1 MAAPAARTA
10 PSAIPATG
18 ADMNTADGDATAK
31 VAVTS
36 NAVTWVSASAI
47 SFGDVAAAAGA
58 DSGHLEPPTF
68 LYSLLTH

>member
-1 MAAPAARTA
+1 MAAARTA
-10 PSAIPATG
+10 PSAMPATG
-18 ADMNTADGDATAK
+18 ADMNTADATAK

-58 DSGHLEPPTF
+58 DSGYLEPPTF

>member
-1 MAAPAARTA
+1 MAAARTA

-18 ADMNTADGDATAK
+18 ADMNTADATAK

-58 DSGHLEPPTF
+58 DSGYLTSNLLPSFTV
-68 LYSLLTH
+68 YSPIE